1 MDSGNVPIGFGL
13 ALAMN
18 EPAMEAYANMTEEQ
32 KQEIL
37 NRAHQARSKKEM
49 QSLVANMAEDIA
61 HQD

>member
-32 KQEIL
+32 KQSIL
-37 NRAHQARSKKEM
+37 VWAHQARSKKEM
-49 QSLVANMAEDIA
+49 QALVASMA
-61 HQD
+61 